1 MDIIFFFSLLSSEI
15 DEEVVEVAVVDV
27 DVDEAVVDVA
37 LDEAFVTDAKGDA
50 NCVLVTETVFCLGA

>member
-1 MDIIFFFSLLSSEI
+1 MLSSEI
-15 DEEVVEVAVVDV
+15 DEVVEVAVVDV

-37 LDEAFVTDAKGDA
+37 IDEAFVTDAKGDA